1 MLVLHYAP
9 DNASLIVRLALEE
22 IGVVWRAV
30 LVDRAARAQDGPAY
44 RALAPTG
51 LIPAL
56 ETPEGPVFETGA
68 ILLWLADC
76 FGVIGPGAAE
86 AGRGAFL
93 SWLFFLSNTLHA
105 DLRELFYPEQY
116 APPEAASARA
126 PLMAARVRAHFGLID
141 RAAAAAPALFAPP
154 SALALYACTALR
166 WVQLYPAATRGW
178 LSGEEFPTL
187 QRLARAL
194 DARPATVRAARAEG
208 LGAAPFASPEP
219 CIPPEGS
226 PY

>member
-22 IGVVWRAV
+22 IGMAWRAV
-30 LVDRAARAQDGPAY
+30 LVDRAVRAQEGPAY

-56 ETPEGPVFETGA
+56 ETPEGPIFETGA
-68 ILLWLADC
+68 ILLWLVDRH
-76 FGVIGPGAAE
+76 GVIGPGAAE

-105 DLRELFYPEQY
+105 DLRQLFYPDRY
-116 APPEAASARA
+116 APPEAAVARA

-166 WVQLYPAATRGW
+166 WVQLYPAETRGW

-187 QRLARAL
+187 MQLARAL
-194 DARPATVRAARAEG
+194 DARPATARAARAEG
-208 LGAAPFASPEP
+208 LGAAPFAAPEP